1 MAYDASPTNE
11 TRPIVA
17 AGSDGDLAGSGK
29 LSQQSAAVRRAFV
42 TKVYALLM
50 LQLLFT
56 FGLSLML
63 YAQPDARRWVQQN
76 VWLTVGGLV
85 LGSTRYLPLTDF

>member
-1 MAYDASPTNE
+1 MAYDASPTSNE

-17 AGSDGDLAGSGK
+17 AGSDGDLSGK